1 MALPFNFAPQQK
13 SFLNTNGV
21 LWYAISGAKAT
32 TPPQFSIPAFGGG
45 GVLTFYAVCIDS
57 LGVEIS
63 RILLENSLIVYDSG
77 SNTYNCDGLTDYI
90 TPLSANNVY
99 YFEVATADGFV
110 FQSELFNTFTDNYTT
125 QNTKLNSNGAVQWFA
140 GTFDLKLFDLN
151 ELPFGVPQIESDTLP
166 AFSFQA
172 LGTGAINLFNIIC
185 FDLLGNQTG
194 ATALDET
201 QIILADGIYACAGN
215 VSATEILPNGLFYF
229 TATDGIYTYFSQ
241 PFGTLDINLFTDF
254 CITMDNF
261 NTVFNG
267 LFTTADRTLQTWTT
281 DQI

>member
-32 TPPQFSIPAFGGG
+32 TPPQFSIPAFGSG
-45 GVLTFYAVCIDS
+45 GVLTFYAVCVDS
-57 LGVEIS
+57 LGTEIS
-63 RILLENSLIVYDSG
+63 RILLENSLISYDSS
-77 SNTYNCDGLTDYI
+77 SNTYNCDGLTGYI
-90 TPLSANNVY
+90 KPLLANNIY
-99 YFEVATADGFV
+99 YFEVATADGFI
-110 FQSELFNTFTDNYTT
+110 FQSELFNTFADNYTA

-151 ELPFGVPQIESDTLP
+151 ELPFAVPQIESDTLP

-201 QIILADGIYACAGN
+201 QITLTDGIYSCAGN
-215 VSATEILPNGLFYF
+215 VPAPEIQPNGLFYF

-241 PFGTLDINLFTDF
+241 PFGTLN
-254 CITMDNF
+254 DNW
-261 NTVFNG
+261 NTSMAILDEAGAAILDENG
-267 LFTTADRTLQTWTT
+267 NEILAETY
-281 DQI
+281 